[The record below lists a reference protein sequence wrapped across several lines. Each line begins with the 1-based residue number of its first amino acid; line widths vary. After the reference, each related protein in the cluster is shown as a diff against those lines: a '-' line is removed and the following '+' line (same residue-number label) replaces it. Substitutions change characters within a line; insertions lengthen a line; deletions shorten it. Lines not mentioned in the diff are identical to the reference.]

1 MRTFT
6 PAESTTMETSGAG
19 TEKCL
24 VQILFAVPRDPPH
37 HQLSRTETVD
47 RKKVMYE
54 KMRTRRGAF
63 VEKPVFML

>member
-6 PAESTTMETSGAG
+6 PAEGTAMETPKAG

-24 VQILFAVPRDPPH
+24 VQILFAVPRDPLH
-37 HQLSRTETVD
+37 HQLPRTETAD

-54 KMRTRRGAF
+54 KMRPQRDAF